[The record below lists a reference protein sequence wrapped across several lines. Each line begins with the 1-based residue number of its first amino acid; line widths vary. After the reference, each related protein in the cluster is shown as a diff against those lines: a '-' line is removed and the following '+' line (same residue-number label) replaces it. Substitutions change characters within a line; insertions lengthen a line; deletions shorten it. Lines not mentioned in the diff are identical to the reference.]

1 MRAVIIGGGK
11 NGNAVFYR
19 SLILDNDYIICADG
33 GYDLAMEMG
42 IEPDILIGDLDS
54 VKSENINTEI
64 IKYPTRKDATDG
76 EIAVD
81 YAIEKGYDDILM
93 IGFIGNRMD
102 HTMTN
107 ISLLIRIKRAG
118 RNGVIIDYNNEI
130 RLIEDSITVSGK
142 KGDLIS
148 IIPITDTVG
157 KVVTEKLEYT
167 LDGEDLYYGES
178 RGVSNVMLAD
188 ECTISIKSGRALVIK
203 SRD

>member
-1 MRAVIIGGGK
+1 MRAVIIGGGRS
-11 NGNAVFYR
+11 GDAAFCR

-33 GYDLAMEMG
+33 GYDLAMQMG
-42 IEPDILIGDLDS
+42 IKPDILIGDLDS

-102 HTMTN
+102 HTLTN

-130 RLIEDSITVSGK
+130 RLLEDSITVSGK
-142 KGDLIS
+142 KGDLVS

-157 KVVTEKLEYT
+157 KVVTEKLEYP

-188 ECTISIKSGRALVIK
+188 ECRISIKSGRALVIK